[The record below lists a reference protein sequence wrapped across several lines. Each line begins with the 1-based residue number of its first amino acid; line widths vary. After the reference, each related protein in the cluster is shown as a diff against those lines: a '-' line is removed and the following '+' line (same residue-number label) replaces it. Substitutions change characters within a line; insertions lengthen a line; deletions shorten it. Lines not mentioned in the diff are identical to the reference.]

1 MPKKSSILKFEIIST
16 IFIMIVGT
24 LLHFTFGWSNNNPLV
39 GTFSAVNE
47 STWEHLKLL
56 FFPMLISTIIGFF
69 YKGKVIPN
77 YLCAKVLGIILAM
90 SFVVIFFYTYVGI
103 IGTNF
108 AIVDIGSFFI
118 AVGLGQYVAYQKM
131 QSTSSCS
138 NVIPIIILLV
148 LCSCFLIFTFF
159 NSPFKLPITAI
170 LYSVR
175 NCSCSFFSLSV
186 NPSALDFLANSFI
199 LFIFFWSIFSFPFI
213 LF

>member
-1 MPKKSSILKFEIIST
+1 MTLHRKQLLLKIEILVTVISIIL
-16 IFIMIVGT
+16 GT
-24 LLHFTFGWSNNNPLV
+24 LLHFTYQWSNGNLFV
-39 GTFSAVNE
+39 AIFSAVNE

-56 FFPMLISTIIGFF
+56 FFPMLISTIIVFF

-159 NSPFKLPITAI
+159 PLHIALFEDPIMG
-170 LYSVR
+170 
-175 NCSCSFFSLSV
+175 SFG
-186 NPSALDFLANSFI
+186 I
-199 LFIFFWSIFSFPFI
+199 
-213 LF
+213 

>member
-1 MPKKSSILKFEIIST
+1 MEKKKIIRFQIFSVIFTWILGT
-16 IFIMIVGT
+16 I
-24 LLHFTFGWSNNNPLV
+24 LHFLYEWSGDNKIIAS
-39 GTFSAVNE
+39 FSAVNE

-56 FFPMLISTIIGFF
+56 FFPMLISTIIGFS

-159 NSPFKLPITAI
+159 PLHIALFEDPII
-170 LYSVR
+170 G
-175 NCSCSFFSLSV
+175 SFG
-186 NPSALDFLANSFI
+186 I
-199 LFIFFWSIFSFPFI
+199 
-213 LF
+213 

>member
-1 MPKKSSILKFEIIST
+1 MPEKNSILKFEIIST

-47 STWEHLKLL
+47 STWEHLKLV
-56 FFPMLISTIIGFF
+56 FFPMLCMTIIGYFYNKSVKGF
-69 YKGKVIPN
+69 SYKGKVIPN

-159 NSPFKLPITAI
+159 PLHIALFEDPII
-170 LYSVR
+170 G
-175 NCSCSFFSLSV
+175 SFG
-186 NPSALDFLANSFI
+186 I
-199 LFIFFWSIFSFPFI
+199 
-213 LF
+213 

>member
-1 MPKKSSILKFEIIST
+1 MPKKNTILKFEIIST

-24 LLHFTFGWSNNNPLV
+24 LLHFTYGWSNNNPLV

-56 FFPMLISTIIGFF
+56 FFPMLISTIIGFS

-108 AIVDIGSFFI
+108 AWLNI
-118 AVGLGQYVAYQKM
+118 ATFVIAIILGQFVTYKLL
-131 QSTSSCS
+131 TSEKRY
-138 NVIPIIILLV
+138 NAEVISIIFLIILVVCNL
-148 LCSCFLIFTFF
+148 LL
-159 NSPFKLPITAI
+159 
-170 LYSVR
+170 
-175 NCSCSFFSLSV
+175 SL
-186 NPSALDFLANSFI
+186 
-199 LFIFFWSIFSFPFI
+199 
-213 LF
+213 

>member
-1 MPKKSSILKFEIIST
+1 MPEKNSILKFEIIST

-56 FFPMLISTIIGFF
+56 FFPMLISTIIGFS

-148 LCSCFLIFTFF
+148 FSSIKKSTLANPLPSIALKAFIAVFLILFD
-159 NSPFKLPITAI
+159 NSSGISAGIITRDSAF
-170 LYSVR
+170 LY
-175 NCSCSFFSLSV
+175 
-186 NPSALDFLANSFI
+186 LASNV
-199 LFIFFWSIFSFPFI
+199 
-213 LF
+213 